1 MPTAYTPQLGLS
13 LPTQGELSGT
23 WGDVTNT
30 SMTSLV
36 DTAIAGTTTLS
47 GDSDVTLT
55 ATVGVANQA
64 RAAIILCNGVRTI
77 ARNITAPA
85 TSKTYIV
92 VNATTGGFSVV
103 LRGVGP
109 TAGVSVPAGKVMFVV
124 WNGSDF
130 VAAGGDASTISGV
143 LPITNGGTGATSA
156 AAALAALGGVGVN
169 SPVFTGVPEAP
180 TAAPGTST
188 NQLAT
193 TAFAAALGM
202 SAALPGQTGNAGR
215 AIATDGSTA
224 TWVGN
229 GTPYL
234 ADAAGTTQTA
244 VVGTQYTLR
253 NAASTTVT
261 LPATGTFIAGD
272 NVWVTWLTRTDNVV
286 ARGSGN
292 TIMGLAE
299 NMTLDTA
306 TAGTVQL
313 RAVSATDWR
322 IV

>member
-1 MPTAYTPQLGLS
+1 MPTLYTPQLGLS

-85 TSKTYIV
+85 TSKTYV
-92 VNATTGGFSVV
+92 VINATTGGFAVV

-109 TAGVSVPAGKVMFVV
+109 TAGVSVPAGKVLSVL

-130 VAAGGDASTISGV
+130 VAVGGDAASLSGV

-156 AAALAALGGVGVN
+156 AAALTALGGVAAFN
-169 SPVFTGVPEAP
+169 AALTGVPTAP
-180 TAAPGTST
+180 TALPGVPSNQIVNMNALIAAGLTPATSGS
-188 NQLAT
+188 ADYY
-193 TAFAAALGM
+193 AAA
-202 SAALPGQTGNAGR
+202 
-215 AIATDGSTA
+215 
-224 TWVGN
+224 
-229 GTPYL
+229 
-234 ADAAGTTQTA
+234 
-244 VVGTQYTLR
+244 
-253 NAASTTVT
+253 
-261 LPATGTFIAGD
+261 TFG
-272 NVWVTWLTRTDNVV
+272 
-286 ARGSGN
+286 GF
-292 TIMGLAE
+292 
-299 NMTLDTA
+299 
-306 TAGTVQL
+306 
-313 RAVSATDWR
+313 
-322 IV
+322 